1 MNHTE
6 VANTLE
12 TVYGWHKEDDIP
24 ITIAALQAAADE
36 RKIASGEYA
45 PVVRCSECKSC
56 SQGDT
61 PYDMYCG
68 ELEGNCYTIG
78 YCGFGERKDG
88 DRHAE

>member
-45 PVVRCSECKSC
+45 PVVHCKDCDQWHDNYCDTFSADVEPDFSC
-56 SQGDT
+56 ANGAIMGGKGGD
-61 PYDMYCG
+61 
-68 ELEGNCYTIG
+68 I
-78 YCGFGERKDG
+78 
-88 DRHAE
+88 HAK